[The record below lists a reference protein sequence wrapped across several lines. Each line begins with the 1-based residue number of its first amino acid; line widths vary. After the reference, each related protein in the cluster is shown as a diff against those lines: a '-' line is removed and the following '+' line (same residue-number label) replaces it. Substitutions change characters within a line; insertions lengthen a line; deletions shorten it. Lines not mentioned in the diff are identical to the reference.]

1 MTQSDLEL
9 NLDLGAETIH
19 CTEQELATALAGV
32 LREMRAAAPFVTPNE
47 REILRLIM
55 SHPAGTLT
63 VGDLF
68 PTFDRD
74 ALALTALRRLRTAQF
89 IRPADRDRWEA
100 GERIEIK
107 PFARLI
113 WDRLGEAAIF
123 GDAPEA
129 QPADPAEDI
138 DLSLPDV
145 NEVDEGGTV
154 RMNEEDDGGTVRMA
168 EKTKTGW
175 DEADVLEFLND
186 ESVDTPKSSGSLP
199 PRATAAG

>member
-1 MTQSDLEL
+1 MTQSELEL
-9 NLDLGAETIH
+9 NLDLGAETIR
-19 CTEQELATALAGV
+19 CTEQEIAAALVGV
-32 LREMRAAAPFVTPNE
+32 LREMRTAAPFVTADE

-55 SHPAGTLT
+55 SHPGGALT

-68 PTFDRD
+68 PNFDRD
-74 ALALTALRRLRTAQF
+74 TAALTALRRLRTAQF

-100 GERIEIK
+100 GERVEVK

-123 GDAPEA
+123 GDMPEA
-129 QPADPAEDI
+129 QPADESEDI

-145 NEVDEGGTV
+145 NEADEAATV
-154 RMNEEDDGGTVRMA
+154 RMT
-168 EKTKTGW
+168 EKTTAAGW
-175 DEADVLEFLND
+175 DEADVLSFLND
-186 ESVDTPKSSGSLP
+186 EESDTPKSSGSLP